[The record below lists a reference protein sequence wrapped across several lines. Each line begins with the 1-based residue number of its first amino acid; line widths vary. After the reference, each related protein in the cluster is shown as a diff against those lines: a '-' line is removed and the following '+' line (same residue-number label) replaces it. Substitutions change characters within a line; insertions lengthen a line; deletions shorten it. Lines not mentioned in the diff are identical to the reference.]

1 MAVLTEKPASW
12 ASFQRVLPSGYRA
25 IKNSEALADPAI
37 LKAARTFIDKQVKL
51 SAPLGTREFKVI
63 NGKQLLFTVEPHYH
77 EPNGPTK
84 PWGWHKGAS
93 VSINPTPAP
102 APAPSKGWW
111 FWSKPAAPAP
121 APTGYTMHGD
131 AFEGERLNHF
141 KAAVAEFFKRK
152 VQSAKHFIKP

>member
-12 ASFQRVLPSGYRA
+12 NSYQRVLPSGYRA
-25 IKNSEALADPAI
+25 IKTNEALADSAI
-37 LKAARTFIDKQVKL
+37 LKAARTFIDKQVKM

-93 VSINPTPAP
+93 VSINPAPAP

-111 FWSKPAAPAP
+111 FWTTPTPSPAP
-121 APTGYTMHGD
+121 AYTMHGD
-131 AFEGERLNHF
+131 AFEGERFNHF
-141 KAAVAEFFKRK
+141 KAVVKAYF
-152 VQSAKHFIKP
+152 AKKFPKNKNSITP